1 MDRSKKTESPNKNAT
16 SILILQGFVM
26 WIGKGQTLISC
37 PTSGRFDV
45 RWKDRT
51 MPDIKQGQY
60 VTIIGKLVTL
70 DLGRAFVVVS
80 AELLKAGSLNEIKKF
95 IRQTKGEK
103 HGCKND

>member
-1 MDRSKKTESPNKNAT
+1 
-16 SILILQGFVM
+16 
-26 WIGKGQTLISC
+26 
-37 PTSGRFDV
+37 
-45 RWKDRT
+45 
-51 MPDIKQGQY
+51 